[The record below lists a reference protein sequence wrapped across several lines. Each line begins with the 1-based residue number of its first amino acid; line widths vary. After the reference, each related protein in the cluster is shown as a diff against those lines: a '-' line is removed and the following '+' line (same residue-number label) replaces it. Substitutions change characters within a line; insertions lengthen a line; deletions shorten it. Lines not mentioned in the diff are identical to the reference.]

1 MSGGKN
7 RLLGVLRA
15 LPAALVLLT
24 GAAVIAAERDE
35 ELAHRLEAVVHV
47 HAEVPPEARTAA
59 YLGTARD
66 GSGVAAACAAAI
78 GAAPEMDGPALAL
91 AALSHY
97 ALHVTGWTDDREI
110 SRREGVDLARRAVR
124 AAGDDA
130 GTLGTAAYV
139 LGYSART
146 SMPPSH

>member
-7 RLLGVLRA
+7 RLLDVLRA

-66 GSGVAAACAAAI
+66 GSGVVIDDAGLIVTI
-78 GAAPEMDGPALAL
+78 GYLITEAMGAEITTADGK
-91 AALSHY
+91 
-97 ALHVTGWTDDREI
+97 I
-110 SRREGVDLARRAVR
+110 SRADVVGVDLVSGLGLLR
-124 AAGDDA
+124 AAEA
-130 GTLGTAAYV
+130 LPVKPIPIGTAKELAE
-139 LGYSART
+139 
-146 SMPPSH
+146 